1 MRDFELLSIFLGIR
15 EESGRNKR
23 REKEENFKRFPV
35 FIYEYIPIFHYFI
48 NSAFCLVSITT
59 ICMVHFLFQKR
70 FFVIFVRE

>member
-1 MRDFELLSIFLGIR
+1 MRDFELHSIFLGIR
-15 EESGRNKR
+15 EDQGGIKE
-23 REKEENFKRFPV
+23 EKEKNFKRFPV